1 MTTDRRRGRRRH
13 PWRPVVLGLLV
24 LLLFVIGIAL
34 GEALS
39 DDPPAAQTITQNRT
53 FTLQPAS
60 STVTVTAP

>member
-1 MTTDRRRGRRRH
+1 MTPDRRRGRRRH

-24 LLLFVIGIAL
+24 LLVFVVGIAL

-39 DDPPAAQTITQNRT
+39 DNPPAAQTITRNGT

>member
-1 MTTDRRRGRRRH
+1 MTPDLRRGRKRH

>member
-1 MTTDRRRGRRRH
+1 MTPDRRRGRRRH
-13 PWRPVVLGLLV
+13 PWRPVVIGLLV
-24 LLLFVIGIAL
+24 VLLFAIGIAL

-39 DDPPAAQTITQNRT
+39 DNPPTAQTITQNRT